1 MISYSDEFVTINDLF
16 PKSSVHLLLLPRDIT
31 KSCLHPF
38 EAFED
43 EGFLAKVR
51 EEAEKM
57 KFLAAAEL
65 RRMFGGSSAA
75 ERKRHEA
82 MDRGD
87 EELPEGRDWS
97 KEIMVGV
104 HAHPSMSHLHV
115 HIVSGDRASPCLK
128 HRKHYNSFATPF
140 LVPLDAFPLAKNDV
154 RRHPGRE
161 GYLEWDLRCW
171 RVGCGKNFGSKFK
184 RLKEHLD
191 EEFEDWKRE

>member
-1 MISYSDEFVTINDLF
+1 MSSARSPTEPLPRKSTTIPNSTAVFPGRDGLGAYITSPASFPSSRVISYSDEFVTINDLF

-115 HIVSGDRASPCLK
+115 HIIFWGQSQPV
-128 HRKHYNSFATPF
+128 
-140 LVPLDAFPLAKNDV
+140 
-154 RRHPGRE
+154 
-161 GYLEWDLRCW
+161 
-171 RVGCGKNFGSKFK
+171 
-184 RLKEHLD
+184 
-191 EEFEDWKRE
+191 FEAPKAL